1 MSSHALVIAHRA
13 RPARSRSPRIA
24 VTAVFVAHG
33 LLFASWT
40 AHIPHVMRHLG
51 LSDGTLG
58 LALLGA
64 PAGSV
69 AAMLLASY
77 LIPRLGSRRVVQVAL
92 VGYCATGPLVGL
104 TGSLAA
110 LFGAL
115 FIWGAFQG
123 TLDVAMNTQAIA
135 VERARPERADVGP
148 ARKLEHRLIR
158 RSRDRRAGRGRRA
171 GPDPAAPHP
180 RHDRLAR
187 AGLLTSRML
196 PIDRASRR

>member
-1 MSSHALVIAHRA
+1 M
-13 RPARSRSPRIA
+13 
-24 VTAVFVAHG
+24 TAVFVAHG

-77 LIPRLGSRRVVQVAL
+77 LIPRLGSRRMVQVAL

-135 VERARPERADVGP
+135 VERA
-148 ARKLEHRLIR
+148 
-158 RSRDRRAGRGRRA
+158 AGA
-171 GPDPAAPHP
+171 C
-180 RHDRLAR
+180 
-187 AGLLTSRML
+187 
-196 PIDRASRR
+196 